1 MDMKGYNEYHVRI
14 IGFKKDGLFAAK
26 FVGMTR
32 EGYKIEISNCHLI
45 TPPYEYRLG
54 KVCLYGYRV
63 MFDGVYHYP
72 NAYIKHRFGN
82 CWTIVV

>member
-1 MDMKGYNEYHVRI
+1 MREYNARI
-14 IGFKKDGLFAAK
+14 IGFKKDGLSAAK

-32 EGYKIEISNCHLI
+32 EGYRIEISNCHLI
-45 TPPYEYRLG
+45 TPPYEFHLG

-72 NAYIKHRFGN
+72 NAYLKQFGD
-82 CWTIVV
+82 CWTIIVRRKY